1 MSHIYLNPCSGLS
14 QGVSPASVKTAPT
27 PFKTSACV
35 STLLGFSCKYNVI
48 QPSSFSTE
56 EWFLCGEL
64 YDTPFI
70 VLQEEGYPTAVH
82 LSKPGCSGSSMHLCL
97 CVQTHCLAG
106 TLTFVL

>member
-1 MSHIYLNPCSGLS
+1 MSHIYLNPGRGLS

-27 PFKTSACV
+27 PFK
-35 STLLGFSCKYNVI
+35 TLLGFSCKYNVI

-56 EWFLCGEL
+56 ERFLCGEL